1 MKTSKFAFEIYW
13 PLNWLFLQ
21 LGPSKAVKI
30 FQILNLIK
38 KSVSI
43 FGNKMDMGQ
52 NQEVILAS
60 HGDRQINPCL
70 QGLILVKF
78 ARLTLPL
85 NPSSSNTWIK
95 RLVPFAQSIF
105 LNSCGGLF
113 FMKTE
118 DFALIEIAHCRTY
131 KQWLCPLYKSWNN
144 FPKSYACIPFSSFPS
159 FFQI

>member
-1 MKTSKFAFEIYW
+1 
-13 PLNWLFLQ
+13 
-21 LGPSKAVKI
+21 
-30 FQILNLIK
+30 
-38 KSVSI
+38 
-43 FGNKMDMGQ
+43 MDMGQ

-95 RLVPFAQSIF
+95 RLVPFAQSTYF
-105 LNSCGGLF
+105 FKLLRWAL

-118 DFALIEIAHCRTY
+118 DFALIEIADCRTY
-131 KQWLCPLYKSWNN
+131 KQ
-144 FPKSYACIPFSSFPS
+144 
-159 FFQI
+159 